1 MEKLTFAAEQVAGDT
16 GILADTVELDI
27 TEYTAPGAIES
38 FDASDVTLGG
48 PGLYQETGLN
58 TRHS

>member
-1 MEKLTFAAEQVAGDT
+1 MEKLTFAAEQVTGET
-16 GILADTVELDI
+16 GILADTVELDV

-48 PGLYQETGLN
+48 PGLHPESGLN
-58 TRHS
+58 SKLS